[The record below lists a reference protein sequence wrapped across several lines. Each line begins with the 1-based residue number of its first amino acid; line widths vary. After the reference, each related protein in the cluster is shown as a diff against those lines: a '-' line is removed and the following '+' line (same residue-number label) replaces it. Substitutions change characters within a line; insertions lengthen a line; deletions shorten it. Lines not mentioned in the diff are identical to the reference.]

1 MAPKIHRRVYPL
13 TRFQELKNIL
23 VDPLPVGC
31 NLLVGSFLFR
41 VYFYILICCV
51 LQAILDT
58 CHSGTMLDLPHYHC
72 NNVYVPWQSKGER
85 RTMTMQNING

>member
-1 MAPKIHRRVYPL
+1 MYLL
-13 TRFQELKNIL
+13 TRFQDLKDIL
-23 VDPLPVGC
+23 VNPLPVGC
-31 NLLVGSFLFR
+31 NLLVGSLLFR
-41 VYFYILICCV
+41 ACFRILIYRV